1 MHTSWFDLDR
11 MKGSTVDAM
20 SEAIDHA
27 DVLLYGVCSSYK
39 ESANVSYNDCISVYV
54 SVVRMGRKLLTCLH

>member
-1 MHTSWFDLDR
+1 

-39 ESANVSYNDCISVYV
+39 ESANVSCNDGISVDV
-54 SVVRMGRKLLTCLH
+54 SVVRMGGKLLTCLH